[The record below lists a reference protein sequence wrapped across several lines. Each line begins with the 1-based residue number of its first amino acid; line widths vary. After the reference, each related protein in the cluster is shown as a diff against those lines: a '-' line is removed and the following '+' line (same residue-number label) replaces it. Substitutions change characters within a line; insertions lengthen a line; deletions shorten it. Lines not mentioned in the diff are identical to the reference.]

1 MITLKVRTMAEFSL
15 LTISTVLIKIIVG
28 SQFHRLMNIKQIST
42 LRMIAKLIVNH
53 HTSSMIHM
61 EPMEELLI
69 MMFPLQPIK
78 IMTLITSAS
87 LMVIQLVE
95 EVNG

>member
-1 MITLKVRTMAEFSL
+1 MVEFSL
-15 LTISTVLIKIIVG
+15 LTISTALIRITVG

-42 LRMIAKLIVNH
+42 LRMIAKLIANH

-61 EPMEELLI
+61 VGMEELLI